1 MTNRPK
7 AHIRHAG
14 LLIDASFVKGSNGT
28 EVEYYVVQG
37 CSGRYYSLDV
47 AKEIAEAKAMP
58 RAAPGRR

>member
-14 LLIDASFVKGSNGT
+14 LFIDASFVEGSNGT

-37 CSGRYYSLDV
+37 NHGRFYSLDV
-47 AKEIAEAKAMP
+47 AKEIAEA
-58 RAAPGRR
+58 RARK